1 MSRSTP
7 DPSQTSQHDDSVVYT
22 PTRRDYLILAVLW
35 TVIFAVWSQFLI
47 VTPLLTDIAL
57 DLDVSKG
64 KLGWIVSGY
73 ALALS
78 ACTLVWG
85 PVSDRIGRRKI
96 LLMGTGSM
104 ALVLAGHWF
113 ASSYAMLLI
122 MRILAGSTAGMC
134 AVGAVAYIG
143 DHFPRS
149 RRGWATG
156 WVLNGFA
163 VGQVVG
169 IPLGAFLATLLDY
182 RIPFVFSGLLM
193 TAAFIL
199 LLTLLPQPDVQRESR
214 SLSRILH
221 DFRTMFSTPLYRAT
235 ISVGIAVLAS
245 MGLFVP
251 FFAVWMGATLGHS
264 TQYTAWVFSLGGI
277 ATVLTAPRA
286 GRLSDRI
293 GRARVIFWGSFIAMG
308 SVLAAPSA
316 VLWPPLVFAIFAVF
330 MMGVASRA
338 AGYRAFQMEVVD
350 ENLRGQF
357 LSLCNSME
365 QLGFGIGSAVAG
377 LIYASLGFMANC
389 IAAAAVTCVIL
400 LLTRRYLWNVPKP

>member
-1 MSRSTP
+1 MHRSAPEVTP
-7 DPSQTSQHDDSVVYT
+7 PGDEPTTYT

-47 VTPLLTDIAL
+47 VTPLLSDIAL
-57 DLDVSKG
+57 TLDVSKG

-78 ACTLVWG
+78 VCTLVWG
-85 PVSDRIGRRKI
+85 PVSDRIGRRRI
-96 LLMGTGSM
+96 LLIGTGSM
-104 ALVLAGHWF
+104 AVVLAAHWF
-113 ASSYAMLLI
+113 ADSFTSLLI

-143 DHFPRS
+143 DHFPKS
-149 RRGWATG
+149 HRGWATG

-169 IPLGAFLATLLDY
+169 IPLGAFLASLLDY
-182 RIPFVFSGLLM
+182 RIPFVFSGLIM
-193 TAAFIL
+193 VTAFALVLF
-199 LLTLLPQPDVQRESR
+199 LLPQPDVDREPR
-214 SLSRILH
+214 KLSRIVL
-221 DFRTMFSTPLYRAT
+221 DFRSMFSTPLYRAT
-235 ISVGIAVLAS
+235 IGIGVSVLAS

-251 FFAVWMGATLGHS
+251 FFAVWMGANLGHS

-293 GRARVIFWGSFIAMG
+293 GRARIIFWGSFVAMG
-308 SVLAAPSA
+308 CMLAAPSA
-316 VLWPPLVFAIFAVF
+316 ILWPPLVFAVFAVF

-350 ENLRGQF
+350 ERLRGQF
-357 LSLCNSME
+357 LSLCNSLE
-365 QLGFGIGSAVAG
+365 QLGFGLGSAAAG
-377 LIYASLGFMANC
+377 LIYASLGFTANC

-400 LLTRRYLWNVPKP
+400 LLTRRYLWNVAKR